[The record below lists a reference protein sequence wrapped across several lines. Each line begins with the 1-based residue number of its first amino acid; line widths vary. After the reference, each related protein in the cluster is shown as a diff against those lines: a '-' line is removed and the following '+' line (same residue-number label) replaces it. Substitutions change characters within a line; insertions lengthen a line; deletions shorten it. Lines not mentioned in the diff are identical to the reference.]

1 MTRVRFPHPLLAGA
15 AALSLLAVAPPAQA
29 QLTVYDPSNYAQAV
43 LQASRALQQ
52 INNQITGLQNQA
64 SMLINQAR
72 NLTSLPTN
80 TLSQIRQSMDRTH
93 QLISQAQQIAYNVQ
107 DIDRVFDQRYPAG
120 SLSGTGDGQLVANAE
135 ARWHDAVGSF
145 QDSLR
150 TQAGVVTNLGDTRA
164 QIDTLVG
171 ASQDAT
177 GALQAAQAGNQLV
190 ALQTRQLADLTAL
203 MAAQGRAASIAAARA
218 AARAA
223 ADEAQGRERRAG
235 SSAPS
240 TTMCRSASSC
250 SMTEPEQDRPAG
262 RAGWRPT
269 ALRWRGIALAAAA
282 ATIGFAALI
291 GLHRPSADPSRYSVV
306 EGVPAPSDAPAD
318 PLRAEL
324 LRCRS
329 LPANVDDAR
338 CRAAWEVNHRRFMG
352 ESRSLILPTLP
363 AAPSGEA
370 APAAPSDYSE
380 D

>member
-1 MTRVRFPHPLLAGA
+1 MTRIRFPHPLLAGA

-29 QLTVYDPSNYAQAV
+29 QLTVYDPTNYSQNLLTAA
-43 LQASRALQQ
+43 RTLQQ

-64 SMLINQAR
+64 SMLINPAR

-80 TLSQIRQSMDRTH
+80 TLSQIRQSMDRTR
-93 QLISQAQQIAYNVQ
+93 QLIQQAQQVAYNVQ

-120 SLSGTGDGQLVANAE
+120 SLSGTSDGQLVANAE

-203 MAAQGRAASIAAARA
+203 MAAQSRAASIA

-223 ADEAQGRERRAG
+223 ADEAQGREQ
-235 SSAPS
+235 S
-240 TTMCRSASSC
+240 
-250 SMTEPEQDRPAG
+250 
-262 RAGWRPT
+262 
-269 ALRWRGIALAAAA
+269 
-282 ATIGFAALI
+282 
-291 GLHRPSADPSRYSVV
+291 
-306 EGVPAPSDAPAD
+306 
-318 PLRAEL
+318 
-324 LRCRS
+324 
-329 LPANVDDAR
+329 
-338 CRAAWEVNHRRFMG
+338 RRFIG
-352 ESRSLILPTLP
+352 TVH
-363 AAPSGEA
+363 
-370 APAAPSDYSE
+370 DYVPQRV
-380 D
+380 DLFHD